1 MRRGTCGGCGSDD
14 LRDVLDLGASAL
26 ADDFPTTRGAAL
38 TQKRHPLG
46 LLRCD
51 ACTLLQISELVS
63 DEELWGGEYGFYT
76 GSSWVAAEHQRRY
89 ADALLAQFPLLAKRL
104 TVEIACNDGT
114 MLRHFAAAGC
124 PSLGVDPAGG
134 PVEAARKAGLDVIH
148 DGFGRET
155 AGRIVDQ
162 RGHAGLVV
170 ANNVAAHVVDL
181 EDFLAGVKIL
191 LAPMTGV
198 AVLEFQYVVDLLLGN
213 QFDHVYHEHRQF
225 FSLRSFDAALRVHG
239 LRATSVSQVKPQGG
253 SLRVEVRHG
262 VHHAD
267 HSVNNLLRDEEWLN
281 RTDSMSGLQGRAN
294 RIRQRLLTALRELE
308 GDGKRV
314 AGYGASAKS
323 TTLLNWCD
331 IDDKLI
337 QYMVDTT
344 PTKHGRYTPGTGIPI
359 IDPSADSR
367 APDVYVMFIH
377 NYLSEVMRRE
387 QSFTGRWLVPVPAP
401 VML

>member
-1 MRRGTCGGCGSDD
+1 MRRETCGGCGSR
-14 LRDVLDLGASAL
+14 LLAEVLDLGASAL

-46 LLRCD
+46 LLRCG
-51 ACTLLQISELVS
+51 ACTLLQISELV
-63 DEELWGGEYGFYT
+63 DDAELWGGDYGFYT
-76 GSSWVAAEHQRRY
+76 GSSWVAVEHQQRY
-89 ADALLAQFPLLAKRL
+89 AEQLLSAFPLLARRL

-114 MLRHFAAAGC
+114 MLRCFAEAGC
-124 PSLGVDPAGG
+124 PALGVDPAAG
-134 PVEAARKAGLDVIH
+134 PTAVARAAGLDVLQA
-148 DGFGRET
+148 GFGRET
-155 AGRIVDQ
+155 AQKVVDL

-170 ANNVAAHVVDL
+170 ANNVAAHVANI

-191 LAPMTGV
+191 LSPSSGV

-225 FSLRSFDAALRVHG
+225 FSLTSFDAALRVHG
-239 LRATSVSQVKPQGG
+239 LRATSVKQVKPQGG
-253 SLRVEVRHG
+253 SLRVEVRHDI
-262 VHHAD
+262 HHPD
-267 HSVNNLLRDEEWLN
+267 HSVNNLLRDEEWLAG
-281 RTDSMSGLQGRAN
+281 SKSLSGLQGRAD
-294 RIRQRLLTALRELE
+294 RIRTRLLTTLRELAS
-308 GDGKRV
+308 DGMRV

-323 TTLLNWCD
+323 TTILNWCD
-331 IDDKLI
+331 IDSSLI

-359 IDPSADSR
+359 ISPSADSR

-377 NYLSEVMRRE
+377 NYLSEIMRRE